1 MANEFARNRTDS
13 SINPALIALPAGAST
28 TVNGASIDLSAN
40 TAFHATVELELV
52 SSSSTLSTSALP
64 DTRTLTYTLQEST
77 DDISFTDVFILSKA
91 NMVGGGGIGDTAN
104 TARFRLPSDI
114 SQYIRVEC
122 VSGTSVGDCSG
133 STMAL
138 TMRF

>member
-1 MANEFARNRTDS
+1 MANEFARNRQDAS
-13 SINPALIALPAGAST
+13 VNPAAIALPAGAST
-28 TVNGASIDLSAN
+28 TVNGASIDLSTN

-77 DDISFTDVFILSKA
+77 DDTTFTDVYVLSEA
-91 NMVGGGGIGDTAN
+91 LMTGAGGAGDTAN

-122 VSGTSVGDCSG
+122 VSGVSVGDCSG